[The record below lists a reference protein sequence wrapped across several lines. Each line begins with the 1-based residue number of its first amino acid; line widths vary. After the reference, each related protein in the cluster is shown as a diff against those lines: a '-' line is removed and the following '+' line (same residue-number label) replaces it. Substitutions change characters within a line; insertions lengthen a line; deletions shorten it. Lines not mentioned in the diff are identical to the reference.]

1 MRVVVADDETLL
13 REGLVRL
20 LSEAGFEVVGTAAD
34 GSALVRLVEA
44 RRPDL
49 ALIDIKMPPDHKE
62 EGLVAAHEIRRR
74 FPEIGVLVLSHYL
87 ESRYAMSLVE
97 ELPQRSGYLLKDRVS
112 EIGVLTDAIRRIGQG
127 ECVID
132 PTIVSRLVRHRRNT
146 GPLSALTER
155 ERDIL
160 ELMAEGH
167 SNQGIVERLFL
178 SPKTVEGHINNLFRK
193 LDIGPAPDYHRRV
206 VAVLTFLRAH
216 STAAQRDPP
225 RMPD

>member
-20 LSEAGFEVVGTAAD
+20 LAEAGFEVIGTASD
-34 GSALVRLVEA
+34 GAGVVRLVEA

-49 ALIDIKMPPDHKE
+49 AVIDIKMPPDHKE
-62 EGLVAAHEIRRR
+62 EGIVAAQEIHRR
-74 FPEIGVLVLSHYL
+74 FPDIGVLVLSHYL
-87 ESRYAMSLVE
+87 ESRYAMSLIA

-112 EIGVLTDAIRRIGQG
+112 EIGVLTDALRRIQQG

-132 PTIVSRLVRHRRNT
+132 PTIVSRLVRHQRNI
-146 GPLSALTER
+146 GPLSILTER

-167 SNQGIVERLFL
+167 SNQGICGHLFL

-193 LDIGPAPDYHRRV
+193 LDIGPAAEYHRRV
-206 VAVLTFLRAH
+206 LAVLTFLRAH
-216 STAAQRDPP
+216 GSAPHGSRETLD
-225 RMPD
+225 